1 VLFSENAATPRKRLR
16 ITWLPRI
23 ALRMILIAALL
34 LDAAFGEP
42 RWLWDR
48 MAHLAVLMGR
58 LVGWCDARFNRD
70 GELKLKGT
78 FVATGLL
85 LTGLILGWLIHLIP
99 DHGVLEAI
107 AVAILVAQKSLVEH
121 VRAVATALRRSIP
134 EGRKAVA
141 MIVGRDT
148 AEMTGPDISRAAI
161 ESAAENLSDG
171 VVAPVFWYL
180 VAGLPGILAYKLINT
195 ADSMIGHLTPRYKDF
210 GWASA
215 RLDDLLNLIP
225 ARLTAF
231 LIALTHGWLDPAP
244 ILRDAPKHR
253 SPNAGWPESAL
264 APVLNVALSGPRSYN
279 GVRKDYPWVWPEGRR
294 DPGADDIDAAADALW
309 RVWAALLAVAVL
321 VALT

>member
-1 VLFSENAATPRKRLR
+1 MLCGEVAATLGNRLR
-16 ITWLPRI
+16 ISRAGGI
-23 ALRMILIAALL
+23 AVKMILIAALL
-34 LDAAFGEP
+34 LDATFGEP

-48 MAHLAVLMGR
+48 MTHPAVLMGR
-58 LVGWCDARFNRD
+58 LVGWCDTRFNRE
-70 GELKLKGT
+70 GALKLKGT
-78 FVATGLL
+78 LVAAGLL
-85 LTGLILGWLIHLIP
+85 LTGLVMGWLIHLIP
-99 DHGVLEAI
+99 DHGGLEALS
-107 AVAILVAQKSLVEH
+107 VAILLAQKSLVDH
-121 VRAVATALRRSIP
+121 VRAVASALRRSIP
-134 EGRKAVA
+134 EGRRAVA

-148 AEMTGPDISRAAI
+148 GEMTGPDIARGAI

-180 VAGLPGILAYKLINT
+180 VFGLPGILAYKLVNT
-195 ADSMIGHLTPRYKDF
+195 ADSTIGHLTPRYKDF

-215 RLDDLLNLIP
+215 RLDDVLNLIP
-225 ARLTAF
+225 ARLTAL
-231 LIALTHGWLDPAP
+231 LIALTHGWVDPKP

-309 RVWAALLAVAVL
+309 RVWAALLAVAVV
-321 VALT
+321 VALL

>member
-1 VLFSENAATPRKRLR
+1 
-16 ITWLPRI
+16 
-23 ALRMILIAALL
+23 MILIAALL

-48 MAHLAVLMGR
+48 FPHPAVLMGR
-58 LVGWCDARFNRD
+58 LVAFSDRRFNR
-70 GELKLKGT
+70 GGNRKAKGT
-78 FVATGLL
+78 LVAAGLL
-85 LTGLILGWLIHLIP
+85 LTGLVVGGLIRLVP
-99 DHGVLEAI
+99 DRGLLESL
-107 AVAILVAQKSLVEH
+107 AVAILIAQKSLVDH

-134 EGRKAVA
+134 EGRAAVA

-148 AEMTGPDISRAAI
+148 ADMTGPDISRAAI

-171 VVAPVFWYL
+171 VVAPVFWFL
-180 VAGLPGILAYKLINT
+180 VLGLPGIVAYKLVNT
-195 ADSMIGHLTPRYKDF
+195 ADSMIGHMTPRYRDF

-225 ARLTAF
+225 ARLTAL
-231 LIALTHGWLDPAP
+231 LIALTHGWVDPAP

-279 GVRKDYPWVWPEGRR
+279 GQRRDYPWVWPEGRR
-294 DPGADDIDAAADALW
+294 DPGPDDIDAAAAALW
-309 RVWAALLAVAVL
+309 RVWGALLAIAVL